1 MTGNTRIPQRPG
13 ADAQAPVASPGA
25 GAAPALSVVLQ
36 SVAACLQAVRAGRS
50 GTAALETV
58 PAALRPAVQALFFET
73 LRHLGMAQALRS
85 QLAPRK
91 PAAAIDALLCTVLA
105 LMAPDASAA
114 YEPHTL
120 VNQAVEAAK
129 AQRSTRPQAGF
140 VNACLRRFLR
150 ERQALC
156 DAAARDDLARWN
168 HPAWWVQR
176 LRKDHP
182 QHWQAVVQ
190 APRNQAP
197 MVLRVNKQ
205 KTTPGQY
212 QKALAAINLGSID
225 IGADGLVLQRAVAVQ
240 ALPGFAQGDVSVQD
254 AGAQLAAPLLLQGLD
269 LDRPLRVL
277 DACAAP
283 GGKTA
288 HLLECA
294 GPRADLRLTAL
305 DVDAQRCERIR
316 ATLARCQL
324 QAQVLVAD
332 AGRPEDWW
340 RAHCGGELFDAILLD
355 APCTA
360 SGIVRRHPDVAWLR
374 RESDVAQLAAI
385 QAQLLR
391 ALWPLVRPG
400 GRLLYCTCSV
410 FRAEGSDQIQ
420 AFLAHNTDAR
430 LLPSPGHL
438 LPGVPHKAE
447 GVPDNLSGEHDG
459 FFYAL
464 LEKQP
469 G

>member
-1 MTGNTRIPQRPG
+1 MHGKTSSAQQPSANL
-13 ADAQAPVASPGA
+13 QAPGGRTAA
-25 GAAPALSVVLQ
+25 GEAPALSVVLQ
-36 SVAACLQAVRAGRS
+36 SVAASVQAVRAGRS
-50 GTAALETV
+50 GTTALETV
-58 PAALRPAVQALFFET
+58 PSALRPAVQALFFET
-73 LRHLGMAQALRS
+73 LRHLGMAQALRR
-85 QLAPRK
+85 QLAPRTPA
-91 PAAAIDALLCTVLA
+91 PAADALLCTALA
-105 LMAPDASAA
+105 LMAPGASAA

-120 VNQAVEAAK
+120 INQTVEAAK
-129 AQRSTRPQAGF
+129 AQRSTRAQAGF

-156 DAAARDDLARWN
+156 DAAAQDGLARWN
-168 HPAWWVQR
+168 HPPWWVQR
-176 LRKDHP
+176 LRQDHP
-182 QHWQAVVQ
+182 QHWQDVLQ
-190 APRNQAP
+190 APRCQAP

-205 KTTPGQY
+205 KSTPAQY
-212 QKALAAINLGSID
+212 QKALAAINLGATC

-240 ALPGFAQGDVSVQD
+240 ALPGFAHGEVSVQD
-254 AGAQLAAPLLLQGLD
+254 SGAQWAAPLLLQGLASQQ
-269 LDRPLRVL
+269 PLRVL

-288 HLLECA
+288 HLLEWA
-294 GPRADLRLTAL
+294 GPQARLRLTAL

-316 ATLARCQL
+316 ATLERCQL
-324 QAQVLVAD
+324 QAQVLAAD

-340 RAHCGGELFDAILLD
+340 QAHCGGEPFDAILLD

-385 QAQLLR
+385 QAHLLR
-391 ALWPLVRPG
+391 TLWPLVRPG

-430 LLPSPGHL
+430 LMPSPGHL